1 MSMDKEFLYRFFE
14 GSATE
19 EEEKQ
24 LLAWLDTDP
33 ANRKRLLE
41 ERRLYDSMLML
52 AQAKPRTNRLKF
64 TLPRWT
70 REAVK
75 YAAVVLVA
83 AFLGGAYVTTVY
95 DRYLKAGNTITVP
108 AGQRVDVVLPDGTK
122 VCMNALSELKYPGFF
137 IGKYRRVQLRG
148 EAFFDVK
155 HDGDRP
161 FVVETY
167 ACDVEVLGTKFDVE
181 AHPEWNEFTTSLV
194 DGRVRVTDR
203 ENAGQQVE
211 LTPTQ
216 RVSRRNGQ
224 LVVDRIPSHEQ
235 FQWREGLIAFRDASF
250 MELIAEFQKYFG
262 VKIEVHCRQV
272 PDNLFTGKIR
282 MAEGIDH
289 ALWVLK
295 QSADFTYRRNETKES
310 IIIE

>member
-1 MSMDKEFLYRFFE
+1 MDKEFLYRFFD
-14 GSATE
+14 GRATV

-24 LLAWLDTDP
+24 LLDWLDRDP
-33 ANRKRLLE
+33 AHRQQLLA

-52 AQAKPRTNRLKF
+52 AETKPRKIRRTF

-83 AFLGGAYVTTVY
+83 AFLGGGYVSRIY
-95 DRYLKAGNTITVP
+95 ERYLLAGNTITVP

-137 IGKYRRVQLRG
+137 VGKYRRVQLRG
-148 EAFFDVK
+148 EAFFDVT
-155 HDGDRP
+155 HDSDRP

-167 ACDVEVLGTKFDVE
+167 ACNVEVLGTKFDVE
-181 AHPEWNEFTTSLV
+181 AHPEWDEFTTSLV
-194 DGRVRVTDR
+194 EGRVRVTDR
-203 ENAGQQVE
+203 ENSVQKVE

-250 MELIAEFQKYFG
+250 TELIGEFEKYFG
-262 VKIEVHCRQV
+262 VKIEIRCRQT
-272 PDNLFTGKIR
+272 PTNLFTGKIR

-289 ALWVLK
+289 ALWVLQ
-295 QSADFTYRRNETKES
+295 QSADFTYWRNETKER
-310 IIIE
+310 IFIE